1 MSRPKHKKRSKKH
14 KRSKHHRQQAG
25 QKRRAKQQQRAKR
38 KRNRP
43 RPGGDPASHSC
54 ACPSHAPEL
63 PASVRAEPAPV
74 QAERGVAT
82 WVPPGGR
89 IVVQGRSIKG
99 GMVYAG
105 SDAASA
111 SGYWTEP
118 SLIDP
123 DLDVDWRSVD
133 WDGTTLDDWP
143 SYHEIGPRARAGY
156 LAWLAGGRS
165 DESAHIGYVLL
176 FLYGLER
183 RLLVDIGQ
191 DPDHPDIPALTA
203 ELMRLIIIYGADQS
217 FLRSAGNLL
226 ALIDALICAHGDIE
240 PVPWDLD
247 RLATDNPVAVLI
259 GIGKQVG
266 KGSRIPAEWALSYL
280 GHHPE
285 TRLRTAAERC
295 PDEFGDLFLAR
306 YRARFRGGI
315 KARRPARS
323 LRLRYQAAS
332 HGFEGMM
339 VFPSLPDSP
348 GLAEGF
354 ELGDGGEVSITF
366 DSIPDVTTTPSLI
379 RELWKLADECTDE
392 LAAYSRFIGRNPD
405 AARTAGAV
413 SLLPNV
419 LLASHGGPI
428 IDDLRGWTSEIL
440 DGKPAAVVPL
450 DELVQRL
457 SPGHTYKLTKRDA
470 RFLASLLGKI
480 GVGVEPDVRFGAATP
495 KPGTSAVLFPLPP
508 GAADRPSPAYAGAM
522 PLVHLAAVVAG
533 ADGNIS
539 PDQRRFVVDHLEEV
553 HGLDTAERRRVWSHL
568 EFLTTGRLGMYGVKH
583 KVEMFPE
590 RSRAD
595 VGGFLV
601 ALATA
606 DGAVSPAEVTALEK
620 MFGYLGL
627 DEADLY
633 RHLHAL
639 EIGEPGPVAVVAAQP
654 ATRQAVPEA
663 GAVTAPRPSVVL
675 DRAKVQAR
683 LAETARVSALL
694 DDIFVEEETS
704 PKTAPA
710 PPRPE
715 PEYRIDGLDT
725 QHSQLLA
732 RLVSRP
738 EWGRRS
744 AEEMADSF
752 GLPFLDGALDVI
764 NEAAMEACGEP
775 VVEGHDPVLLNNYA
789 VKEMT

>member
-1 MSRPKHKKRSKKH
+1 MSRPKHKKRSKKR

-38 KRNRP
+38 KGNRP
-43 RPGGDPASHSC
+43 RPGGGPASYSC
-54 ACPSHAPEL
+54 ACPSHAPPL
-63 PASVRAEPAPV
+63 PAPMRAEQAPV

-99 GMVYAG
+99 GMVYVG

-123 DLDVDWRSVD
+123 DLAVDWRRVD

-143 SYHEIGPRARAGY
+143 SYHQIGPRARAGY

-165 DESAHIGYVLL
+165 DESAHIGYVFL

-191 DPDHPDIPALTA
+191 DPDHPDIPAVTT
-203 ELMRLIIIYGADQS
+203 ELMRLMMIYGADRS

-226 ALIDALICAHGDIE
+226 ALIDALKCAHDDIE

-266 KGSRIPAEWALSYL
+266 DGSRIPAEWALSYL

-306 YRARFRGGI
+306 YRARYSGGI
-315 KARRPARS
+315 EARRPARS
-323 LRLRYQAAS
+323 IRLLYQTAS

-339 VFPSLPDSP
+339 VFPSSPDLPV
-348 GLAEGF
+348 LAEGF
-354 ELGDGGEVSITF
+354 ELGSGGEVSITF

-379 RELWKLADECTDE
+379 RALWRLAAECTDE
-392 LAAYSRFIGRNPD
+392 LDAYSRFIGRNPG
-405 AARTAGAV
+405 AARTAGAAA
-413 SLLPNV
+413 LLPDV

-428 IDDLRGWTSEIL
+428 IDDLRGWTSEVL

-457 SPGHTYKLTKRDA
+457 SPGHTHKLTKQDA

-508 GAADRPSPAYAGAM
+508 GAAGTPSDAYMAAM

-539 PDQRRFVVDHLEEV
+539 ADQRRFVVDHLEEV

-583 KVEMFPE
+583 KVAMFPPK
-590 RSRAD
+590 SRAD
-595 VGGFLV
+595 VGRFLV
-601 ALATA
+601 SMATA

-620 MFGYLGL
+620 VFGYLGL
-627 DEADLY
+627 DESDVY
-633 RHLHAL
+633 RWLHGL
-639 EIGEPGPVAVVAAQP
+639 DNGDPGPVAVRTARPAARWRVADPDP
-654 ATRQAVPEA
+654 AAVHH
-663 GAVTAPRPSVVL
+663 SVAL
-675 DRAKVQAR
+675 DPAKIQAR
-683 LAETARVSALL
+683 LADTARVSALL
-694 DDIFVEEETS
+694 TDIFIDDDAPSEPDAPSTGPETES
-704 PKTAPA
+704 MIK
-710 PPRPE
+710 
-715 PEYRIDGLDT
+715 GLDGP
-725 QHSQLLA
+725 HSQLVMT
-732 RLVSRP
+732 LVSRP
-738 EWGRRS
+738 EWDRG
-744 AEEMADSF
+744 AVEELVESVD
-752 GLPFLDGALDVI
+752 LPFVDTALDVI
-764 NEAAMEACGEP
+764 DEAAIQLCGEP
-775 VVEGHDPVLLNNYA
+775 LFECHNPVVLNTYA
-789 VKEMT
+789 AKEMT